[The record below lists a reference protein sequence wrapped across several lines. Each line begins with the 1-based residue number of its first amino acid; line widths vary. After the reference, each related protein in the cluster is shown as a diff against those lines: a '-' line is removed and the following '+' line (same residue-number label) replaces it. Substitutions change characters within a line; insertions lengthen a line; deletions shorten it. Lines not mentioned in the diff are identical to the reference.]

1 MCYAVSICCLI
12 IYLKYREILS
22 IFVKSLE
29 LGKFYFNLFNF
40 FLTYNCF
47 HLHLES
53 KLHLTLLLS
62 SNPNLGSC
70 KKFELKPILFF
81 TYLSYFVL
89 VRFAIIYLY
98 FSRSLEG
105 PVFFFLFLFWRQKD
119 FCFCS
124 IFSHIFSLIGKVSA
138 FEAASYWFKSSK
150 VLNFLIF
157 ISLFFFYYYFPCF
170 KYNSPQGAVELALA
184 LSTGELLIVK
194 PMAFLI
200 FIWNTFSS
208 CLLNPRA
215 GVPFWFAP

>member
-29 LGKFYFNLFNF
+29 LGKFYLNLFNFF

-62 SNPNLGSC
+62 SNPNLVSR

-105 PVFFFLFLFWRQKD
+105 PVFVFF
-119 FCFCS
+119 FCFDVKK
-124 IFSHIFSLIGKVSA
+124 IFVFVPSLVT
-138 FEAASYWFKSSK
+138 
-150 VLNFLIF
+150 
-157 ISLFFFYYYFPCF
+157 SL
-170 KYNSPQGAVELALA
+170 A
-184 LSTGELLIVK
+184 
-194 PMAFLI
+194 
-200 FIWNTFSS
+200 
-208 CLLNPRA
+208 
-215 GVPFWFAP
+215 